1 MDHKR
6 SGHGSDSRRHHSHEG
21 SHSRD
26 HHKSK
31 DSSSKK
37 DSSAQSRG
45 SKSHGDRRAPSPK
58 EPKEMDLGLIKAAES
73 LGKEYVDVA
82 LDVPGQ
88 SSSSKS
94 YDDSPYIPYYCF
106 MRDREPVS
114 FVNCVSFLS

>member
-1 MDHKR
+1 
-6 SGHGSDSRRHHSHEG
+6 
-21 SHSRD
+21 
-26 HHKSK
+26 
-31 DSSSKK
+31 
-37 DSSAQSRG
+37 
-45 SKSHGDRRAPSPK
+45 
-58 EPKEMDLGLIKAAES
+58 MDLGLIKAAES